1 LFDTEKQAQDTQDVG
16 KMVRRDLKGSFWPE
30 VRQRMY
36 EKAVELYMF
45 DHPETQ
51 NKPEPEELSEG
62 GYMHTAKVLVL
73 REIRFENKPK
83 LRMKER

>member
-1 LFDTEKQAQDTQDVG
+1 MPRKE
-16 KMVRRDLKGSFWPE
+16 LKGSFWPE

-36 EKAVELYMF
+36 EKALELYMY

-51 NKPEPEELSEG
+51 NKPEIEELQEA

-73 REIRFENKPK
+73 REIRLENKPK
-83 LRMKER
+83 QNRAKAQPRSLTYGI

>member
-1 LFDTEKQAQDTQDVG
+1 
-16 KMVRRDLKGSFWPE
+16 MPRRDLKGSFWPQ
-30 VRQRMY
+30 VRRRMH

-51 NKPEPEELSEG
+51 NKPELEELHEG

-73 REIRFENKPK
+73 REMRLESNPK
-83 LRMKER
+83 TR

>member
-1 LFDTEKQAQDTQDVG
+1 MSKRKLEGA
-16 KMVRRDLKGSFWPE
+16 FWPD

-36 EKAVELYMF
+36 HKAVELYMY

-51 NKPEPEELSEG
+51 NKPETKELQEA

-73 REIRFENKPK
+73 REIRLENKPK
-83 LRMKER
+83 TR